1 MINLSLDEL
10 KLIAKN
16 RGMKDYKNKSKDDL
30 IKILSEPK
38 TKINVPKKRIE
49 DIKKDV
55 NKPRQIRKS
64 LYGIKNPKNLFK
76 SKIKQIRKSPYDIK
90 SPKNISKSKIKQIR
104 KSPSDIKSPKNLSKS

>member
-16 RGMKDYKNKSKDDL
+16 RGIKDYKNKSKDDL
-30 IKILSEPK
+30 IKVLSEPK

-49 DIKKDV
+49 HIKKDV
-55 NKPRQIRKS
+55 NKPR
-64 LYGIKNPKNLFK
+64 
-76 SKIKQIRKSPYDIK
+76 QIRKSPYDIK